1 MPNQINILDAP
12 SNANCGT
19 QFTFTVNGI
28 IDVIGGCS
36 ISIEKVNTVDTNY
49 YFLRGS
55 DPRKFI
61 HTVPLPFNCTT
72 VGQGFN
78 VDFNISLNSLDGV
91 GGILEFKATL
101 KDSTD
106 AVTSNPAGT
115 NSFINLICP

>member
-19 QFTFTVNGI
+19 SFTFTVNGI
-28 IDVIGGCS
+28 INVIGGCS
-36 ISIEKVNTVDTNY
+36 ISIEKVNTDDTNY
-49 YFLRGS
+49 YFLRGT

-61 HTVPLPFNCTT
+61 HSVSLPFNCTR
-72 VGQGFN
+72 VGQGFTI
-78 VDFNISLNSLDGV
+78 VFNISLNSLDGV

-101 KDSTD
+101 KDSTGT
-106 AVTSNPAGT
+106 VTSNIEGT